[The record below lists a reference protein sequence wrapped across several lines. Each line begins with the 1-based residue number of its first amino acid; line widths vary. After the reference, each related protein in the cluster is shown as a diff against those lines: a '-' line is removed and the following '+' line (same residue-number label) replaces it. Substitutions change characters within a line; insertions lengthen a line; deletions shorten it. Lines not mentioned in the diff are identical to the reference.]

1 MQTGRSQIG
10 RKAKP
15 GEIPGTKQKQ
25 FFERKLDKMKKL
37 FALVLSLAL
46 VVAFAV
52 PALASGWAQLDWQIP
67 VYKDISLT
75 LTGLDLVQ
83 NTAAVGSLYAPLS
96 TYYPVVKN
104 SRVHFYAEVS
114 LPKKS
119 NISPAMER
127 LLKNWN
133 LMLDVEVSNI
143 KLDNDFIAYK
153 KYSDKIET
161 MKLTIEPNGSIAYG
175 YRTIMF
181 DYNDIMDVP
190 SSWGFEFW
198 GTVKADGKDAVV
210 NASIGFYNKF
220 KNGVMVIDRDM
231 DGVADFQ
238 VKAPGAES
246 WYGNAYVVDAL
257 NSNGASQNTY
267 VVFPVT
273 GSGNNQKVDKSK
285 PIMIS
290 YDGNLYAI
298 VKSTVNTLAFMKD
311 GKYAEGA
318 VYNNLKAV
326 YDKVFGFLGF
336 DYEEA
341 NYMTNDHFEHY
352 FGRIMADDKKITYPN
367 GSVIVNPVDPK
378 LPQTGDNASIIGFA
392 MVAVALVAAAVVT
405 FKKVRA

>member
-1 MQTGRSQIG
+1 
-10 RKAKP
+10 
-15 GEIPGTKQKQ
+15 
-25 FFERKLDKMKKL
+25 MKKL

-52 PALASGWAQLDWQIP
+52 PALASGWAQLDWQIT

-143 KLDNDFIAYK
+143 KLDNDFIAYR

-392 MVAVALVAAAVVT
+392 MIAVAMVAAAVVT

>member
-1 MQTGRSQIG
+1 
-10 RKAKP
+10 
-15 GEIPGTKQKQ
+15 
-25 FFERKLDKMKKL
+25 MKKL

-114 LPKKS
+114 LPKKT

-143 KLDNDFIAYK
+143 KLNNDFIAYK

-161 MKLTIEPNGSIAYG
+161 MKLTIEPIGSIAYG

-378 LPQTGDNASIIGFA
+378 LPQTGDNASIVGFA

>member
-1 MQTGRSQIG
+1 
-10 RKAKP
+10 
-15 GEIPGTKQKQ
+15 
-25 FFERKLDKMKKL
+25 MKKL

-52 PALASGWAQLDWQIP
+52 PALASGWAMLDWQIP
-67 VYKDISLT
+67 VYKDITLT
-75 LTGLDLVQ
+75 LTGLDLSE
-83 NTAAVGSLYAPLS
+83 NTSKVGSLYAPLS

-104 SRVHFYAEVS
+104 STVHFYVEVN
-114 LPKKS
+114 LPKKT
-119 NISPAMER
+119 NISPAMMR
-127 LLKNWN
+127 LLTDWN
-133 LMLDVEVSNI
+133 LDLDIEVSNI
-143 KLDNDFIAYK
+143 KLNNDFTRYL

-161 MKLTIEPNGSIAYG
+161 RDLTVSTFGSVADGELTIPFNEKDLMDTVP
-175 YRTIMF
+175 TI
-181 DYNDIMDVP
+181 
-190 SSWGFEFW
+190 WGFEFW

-210 NASIGFYNKF
+210 NATIGFYNKF
-220 KNGVMVIDRDM
+220 KSGVMVIDRDM
-231 DGVADFQ
+231 DGIADFQ

-257 NSNGASQNTY
+257 DSKGASQNTY

-273 GSGNNQKVDKSK
+273 GTGVNQKVNKNL
-285 PIMIS
+285 PVQIS

-311 GKYAEGA
+311 GVYADGA

-341 NYMTNDHFEHY
+341 NYMTNAHFEHY
-352 FGRIMADDKKITYPN
+352 FGRIMAQEAKIVYPN
-367 GSVIVNPVDPK
+367 GSVVVNPATPN
-378 LPQTGDNASIIGFA
+378 LPQTGDNASIVGFA
-392 MVAVALVAAAVVT
+392 MVVVAMVAAAVVT

>member
-1 MQTGRSQIG
+1 
-10 RKAKP
+10 
-15 GEIPGTKQKQ
+15 
-25 FFERKLDKMKKL
+25 MKKL

-143 KLDNDFIAYK
+143 KLNNDFIAYK

-238 VKAPGAES
+238 VQAPGHNF
-246 WYGNAYVVDAL
+246 YGNGYLVDAL
-257 NSNGASQNTY
+257 NSNGQTQNTY
-267 VVFPVT
+267 VIFPVT

-311 GKYAEGA
+311 GVYAEGA

-326 YDKVFGFLGF
+326 YDKIFGFLGF
-336 DYEEA
+336 GYEEA

-405 FKKVRA
+405 VKKVRA

>member
-1 MQTGRSQIG
+1 
-10 RKAKP
+10 
-15 GEIPGTKQKQ
+15 
-25 FFERKLDKMKKL
+25 MKKL

-83 NTAAVGSLYAPLS
+83 NTATVGSLYAPLS

-104 SRVHFYAEVS
+104 SRVHFYVEVN
-114 LPKKS
+114 LPKAS

-127 LLKNWN
+127 LLKEWM
-133 LMLDVEVSNI
+133 LQLDVEVSNI
-143 KLDNDFIAYK
+143 QLYNDFTRYI
-153 KYSDKIET
+153 KYGNTIDTKGLKVSDF
-161 MKLTIEPNGSIAYG
+161 GSISGG
-175 YRTIMF
+175 YLTVPF
-181 DYNDIMDVP
+181 DYNYLMNMTGGAAC
-190 SSWGFEFW
+190 SWGGEFW
-198 GTVKADGKDAVV
+198 GTVAKDGKDAVV
-210 NASIGFYNKF
+210 NASAGFYNKF

-231 DGVADFQ
+231 DGIADFQ
-238 VKAPGAES
+238 VQAPNHNF
-246 WYGNAYVVDAL
+246 YGNGYIVDAL
-257 NSNGASQNTY
+257 NSSGQTQNTY
-267 VVFPVT
+267 VIFPVT

-285 PIMIS
+285 PILIS

-311 GKYAEGA
+311 GVYAEGA

-326 YDKVFGFLGF
+326 YDRIFGFLGF
-336 DYEEA
+336 GYEEA
-341 NYMTNDHFEHY
+341 NYMTDAHFEHY
-352 FGRIMADDKKITYPN
+352 FGTIMAQSQKITYPN
-367 GSVIVNPVDPK
+367 GSIHVNPVGPK

-392 MVAVALVAAAVVT
+392 MIAVAMVAAAVVT

>member
-1 MQTGRSQIG
+1 
-10 RKAKP
+10 
-15 GEIPGTKQKQ
+15 
-25 FFERKLDKMKKL
+25 MKKL

-246 WYGNAYVVDAL
+246 WYENAYVVDAL

>member
-1 MQTGRSQIG
+1 
-10 RKAKP
+10 
-15 GEIPGTKQKQ
+15 
-25 FFERKLDKMKKL
+25 MKKL

-104 SRVHFYAEVS
+104 SGVHFYAEVS

-161 MKLTIEPNGSIAYG
+161 MKLTIESNGSIAYG

-326 YDKVFGFLGF
+326 YDKIFGFLGF

-392 MVAVALVAAAVVT
+392 MIAVAMVAAAVVT

>member
-1 MQTGRSQIG
+1 
-10 RKAKP
+10 
-15 GEIPGTKQKQ
+15 
-25 FFERKLDKMKKL
+25 MKKL

-210 NASIGFYNKF
+210 NASIGFYNRF

-238 VKAPGAES
+238 VQAPGHNF
-246 WYGNAYVVDAL
+246 YGNGYLVDAL
-257 NSNGASQNTY
+257 DSKGKTQNTY
-267 VVFPVT
+267 VIFPVT
-273 GSGNNQKVDKSK
+273 GSGNNQKVDQSK

-290 YDGNLYAI
+290 YDGQLYSI
-298 VKSTVNTLAFMKD
+298 VKSTVNTLAFMND

-392 MVAVALVAAAVVT
+392 MIAVAMVAAAVVT

>member
-1 MQTGRSQIG
+1 
-10 RKAKP
+10 
-15 GEIPGTKQKQ
+15 
-25 FFERKLDKMKKL
+25 MKKL

-67 VYKDISLT
+67 VYKDITLT

-114 LPKKS
+114 LPKAS

-127 LLKNWN
+127 LLKDWN
-133 LMLDVEVSNI
+133 LDLDIEVSNI
-143 KLDNDFIAYK
+143 RLDNKFIRYK
-153 KYSDKIET
+153 KVSNSNVVDTKELAIES
-161 MKLTIEPNGSIAYG
+161 NFGSIANG
-175 YRTIMF
+175 SLTIPF
-181 DYNDIMDVP
+181 YYNDIYNDIMEVP

-210 NASIGFYNKF
+210 NASIGFYNRF

-238 VKAPGAES
+238 VQAPGHNF
-246 WYGNAYVVDAL
+246 YGNVYIVDAL
-257 NSNGASQNTY
+257 NSRGETQNYY
-267 VVFPVT
+267 VIFPVT

-285 PIMIS
+285 PILIS

-311 GKYAEGA
+311 GEYAEGA

-326 YDKVFGFLGF
+326 YDKIFGFLGF
-336 DYEEA
+336 GYEEA
-341 NYMTNDHFEHY
+341 NYMTDAHFEHY
-352 FGRIMADDKKITYPN
+352 FGTIMAQSQKITYPN
-367 GSVIVNPVDPK
+367 GSIHVNPVDPK
-378 LPQTGDNASIIGFA
+378 LPQSGDNASIIGFA
-392 MVAVALVAAAVVT
+392 MIAVAMVAAAVVT

>member
-1 MQTGRSQIG
+1 
-10 RKAKP
+10 
-15 GEIPGTKQKQ
+15 
-25 FFERKLDKMKKL
+25 MKKL

-67 VYKDISLT
+67 VYKDITLT
-75 LTGLDLVQ
+75 LTGLNLSE
-83 NTAAVGSLYAPLS
+83 NTSSVGWLYAPLS
-96 TYYPVVKN
+96 TYYPVVAN

-114 LPKKS
+114 LPKKT

-127 LLKNWN
+127 LLKDWN
-133 LMLDVEVSNI
+133 LDLDIEVSNI
-143 KLDNDFIAYK
+143 RLDNEFIRYK
-153 KYSDKIET
+153 KVSNSNAVDTK
-161 MKLTIEPNGSIAYG
+161 KLAIEPTFGSIANG
-175 YRTIMF
+175 SLTIPF

-210 NASIGFYNKF
+210 NATIGFYNRF
-220 KNGVMVIDRDM
+220 KSGVMVIDRDM
-231 DGVADFQ
+231 DGIADFQ

-246 WYGNAYVVDAL
+246 WYGNGYLVDAL
-257 NSNGASQNTY
+257 SSSGTTQNTY
-267 VVFPVT
+267 VIFPVT

-285 PIMIS
+285 PVMIS

-341 NYMTNDHFEHY
+341 NYMTNAHFEHY
-352 FGRIMADDKKITYPN
+352 FGRIMAQEAKIVYPN
-367 GSVIVNPVDPK
+367 GSVHVNPVDPK

-392 MVAVALVAAAVVT
+392 MIAVAMVAAAVVT

>member
-1 MQTGRSQIG
+1 
-10 RKAKP
+10 
-15 GEIPGTKQKQ
+15 
-25 FFERKLDKMKKL
+25 MKKL

-246 WYGNAYVVDAL
+246 WYGNGYLVDAL
-257 NSNGASQNTY
+257 SSSGTTQNTY

-311 GKYAEGA
+311 GVYAEGA

-326 YDKVFGFLGF
+326 YDKIFGFLGF
-336 DYEEA
+336 GYEEA

-392 MVAVALVAAAVVT
+392 MIAVAMVAAAVVT

>member
-1 MQTGRSQIG
+1 
-10 RKAKP
+10 
-15 GEIPGTKQKQ
+15 
-25 FFERKLDKMKKL
+25 MKKL

-161 MKLTIEPNGSIAYG
+161 VKLTIEPNGSIAYG

-246 WYGNAYVVDAL
+246 WYENAYVVDAL

>member
-1 MQTGRSQIG
+1 
-10 RKAKP
+10 
-15 GEIPGTKQKQ
+15 
-25 FFERKLDKMKKL
+25 MKKL

-246 WYGNAYVVDAL
+246 WYGNGYVVDAL

-341 NYMTNDHFEHY
+341 NYMTDDHFEHY

-392 MVAVALVAAAVVT
+392 MIAVAMVAAAVVT

>member
-1 MQTGRSQIG
+1 
-10 RKAKP
+10 
-15 GEIPGTKQKQ
+15 
-25 FFERKLDKMKKL
+25 MKKL

-210 NASIGFYNKF
+210 NATIGFYNKF

-238 VKAPGAES
+238 VQAPNHNF
-246 WYGNAYVVDAL
+246 YGNGYLVDAL
-257 NSNGASQNTY
+257 DSKGQTQNTY
-267 VVFPVT
+267 VIFPVT
-273 GSGNNQKVDKSK
+273 GSGVNQKVDKSK
-285 PIMIS
+285 PVMIS

-311 GKYAEGA
+311 GVYAEGA

-326 YDKVFGFLGF
+326 YDKIFGFLGF

-341 NYMTNDHFEHY
+341 NYMTDDHFEHY

-392 MVAVALVAAAVVT
+392 MIAVAMVAAAVVT

>member
-1 MQTGRSQIG
+1 
-10 RKAKP
+10 
-15 GEIPGTKQKQ
+15 
-25 FFERKLDKMKKL
+25 MKKL

-210 NASIGFYNKF
+210 NAFIGFYNKF

-392 MVAVALVAAAVVT
+392 MIAVAMVAAAVVT

>member
-1 MQTGRSQIG
+1 
-10 RKAKP
+10 
-15 GEIPGTKQKQ
+15 
-25 FFERKLDKMKKL
+25 MKKL

-238 VKAPGAES
+238 VQAPGHNF
-246 WYGNAYVVDAL
+246 YGNGYLVDAL
-257 NSNGASQNTY
+257 NSNGQTQNTY
-267 VVFPVT
+267 VIFPVT

-392 MVAVALVAAAVVT
+392 MIAVAMVAAAVVT

>member
-1 MQTGRSQIG
+1 
-10 RKAKP
+10 
-15 GEIPGTKQKQ
+15 
-25 FFERKLDKMKKL
+25 MKKL

-52 PALASGWAQLDWQIP
+52 PALASGWAMLDWQIP
-67 VYKDISLT
+67 VYKDITLT
-75 LTGLDLVQ
+75 LTGLELSE
-83 NTAAVGSLYAPLS
+83 NTSKIGSLYAPLS

-104 SRVHFYAEVS
+104 STVHFYAEVV
-114 LPKKS
+114 LPDADDL
-119 NISPAMER
+119 SPAMQR
-127 LLKNWN
+127 LLANW
-133 LMLDVEVSNI
+133 
-143 KLDNDFIAYK
+143 KLDLDIAVSAITLKDTFKQYK
-153 KYSDKIET
+153 
-161 MKLTIEPNGSIAYG
+161 NGNPAGEFPVANYG
-175 YRTIMF
+175 KVKEGFTVSFGTSEYTKG
-181 DYNDIMDVP
+181 
-190 SSWGFEFW
+190 SKTTWGYECW
-198 GTVKADGKDAVV
+198 GTVNADGKDAVV
-210 NASIGFYNKF
+210 NASIGFYNMF
-220 KNGVMVIDRDM
+220 KNKVMEIDRDM
-231 DGVADFQ
+231 DGIADFQ

-257 NSNGASQNTY
+257 NSKGASQNTY

-273 GSGNNQKVDKSK
+273 GTGVNQKVDKNQ

-311 GKYAEGA
+311 GKYADGA

-341 NYMTNDHFEHY
+341 NYMTDAHFEHY
-352 FGRIMADDKKITYPN
+352 FGRIMAQEAKIVYPN

-378 LPQTGDNASIIGFA
+378 LPQTGDNASIVGFA
-392 MVAVALVAAAVVT
+392 MVVVAMVAAAVVT

>member
-1 MQTGRSQIG
+1 
-10 RKAKP
+10 
-15 GEIPGTKQKQ
+15 
-25 FFERKLDKMKKL
+25 MKKL

-104 SRVHFYAEVS
+104 SSVHFYAEVS

-161 MKLTIEPNGSIAYG
+161 KKLTIEPNGSIAYG

-290 YDGNLYAI
+290 YDGNFYAI

>member
-1 MQTGRSQIG
+1 
-10 RKAKP
+10 
-15 GEIPGTKQKQ
+15 
-25 FFERKLDKMKKL
+25 MKKL

-52 PALASGWAQLDWQIP
+52 PALASGWAMLDWQIP
-67 VYKDISLT
+67 VYKDITLT
-75 LTGLDLVQ
+75 LTGLELSE
-83 NTAAVGSLYAPLS
+83 NTSKIGSLYAPLS

-104 SRVHFYAEVS
+104 STVHFYAEVV
-114 LPKKS
+114 LPDADDL
-119 NISPAMER
+119 SPAMQR
-127 LLKNWN
+127 LLANW
-133 LMLDVEVSNI
+133 
-143 KLDNDFIAYK
+143 KLDLDIAVSAITLKDTFKQYK
-153 KYSDKIET
+153 
-161 MKLTIEPNGSIAYG
+161 NGNPAGEFPVANYG
-175 YRTIMF
+175 KVKEGFTVSFGTSEYTKG
-181 DYNDIMDVP
+181 
-190 SSWGFEFW
+190 SKTTWGYECW
-198 GTVKADGKDAVV
+198 GTVNADGKDAVV
-210 NASIGFYNKF
+210 NASIGFYNMF
-220 KNGVMVIDRDM
+220 KNKVMEIDRDM
-231 DGVADFQ
+231 DGIADFQ

-273 GSGNNQKVDKSK
+273 GSGVNQKVDKNQ

-311 GKYAEGA
+311 GKYADGA

-341 NYMTNDHFEHY
+341 NYMTDAHFEHY
-352 FGRIMADDKKITYPN
+352 FGRIMAQEAKIVYPN
-367 GSVIVNPVDPK
+367 GSVIVNPANPN
-378 LPQTGDNASIIGFA
+378 LPQTGDNASIVGFA
-392 MVAVALVAAAVVT
+392 MVVVAMVAAAVVT

>member
-1 MQTGRSQIG
+1 
-10 RKAKP
+10 
-15 GEIPGTKQKQ
+15 
-25 FFERKLDKMKKL
+25 MKKL

-104 SRVHFYAEVS
+104 SCVHFYAEVS

-246 WYGNAYVVDAL
+246 WYGNGYLVDAL
-257 NSNGASQNTY
+257 NSSGGTQNTY

-378 LPQTGDNASIIGFA
+378 LPQTGDNASIVGFA
-392 MVAVALVAAAVVT
+392 MVVVAMVAAAVVT

>member
-1 MQTGRSQIG
+1 
-10 RKAKP
+10 
-15 GEIPGTKQKQ
+15 
-25 FFERKLDKMKKL
+25 MKKL

-52 PALASGWAQLDWQIP
+52 PALASGWAMLDWQIP

-114 LPKKS
+114 LPKRS

-143 KLDNDFIAYK
+143 RLDNDFIAYK

-231 DGVADFQ
+231 DGIADFQ
-238 VKAPGAES
+238 VQAPNHNF
-246 WYGNAYVVDAL
+246 YGNGYLVDAL
-257 NSNGASQNTY
+257 NSNGQTQNTY
-267 VVFPVT
+267 VIFPVT
-273 GSGNNQKVDKSK
+273 GSGVNQKVDKSK
-285 PIMIS
+285 PVMIS
-290 YDGNLYAI
+290 YYGNLYAI

-341 NYMTNDHFEHY
+341 NYMTDDHFEHY

-392 MVAVALVAAAVVT
+392 MIAVAMVAAAVVT

>member
-1 MQTGRSQIG
+1 
-10 RKAKP
+10 
-15 GEIPGTKQKQ
+15 
-25 FFERKLDKMKKL
+25 MKKL

-336 DYEEA
+336 GYEEA

-392 MVAVALVAAAVVT
+392 MIAVAMVAAAVVT
-405 FKKVRA
+405 VKKVRA